1 LKLCGR
7 RQATGGWLF
16 EVQIKPLRTPRTLR
30 EIWIIYYIRKLI
42 KQTSPHKMPEIKIL
56 QKDKIETILA
66 KEGETLLGTLQK
78 NNHDIYS
85 PCGGNGTCGKCKVLV
100 KGEGVVTSCI
110 YHVTN
115 DIEITL
121 PEKREAKILVE
132 QHEHTAQVAFD
143 PGASANLSYYPHGL
157 AIDIGTTTL
166 VFYLVNLVTGG
177 IIETRAVVNPQTKYG
192 ADVISRINY
201 TAQEP
206 AGLKILQDEIINAI
220 NFQLDHFVEMT
231 GITSNEIVKITIAG
245 NTTMLHL
252 LLGVDPLPIALA
264 PFKPA
269 FIAEQLLHGADLKLN
284 CHPEAEIKILPS
296 IAAYVGADIVAGIA
310 SIKPSQNFKKFLFLD
325 IGTNGELA
333 LVTPEKIWC
342 CATAAGPAFEGANI
356 SCGMSAVEGA
366 INTYDTNGYNTIG
379 NSSPV
384 GICGSGLID
393 IVAYLIE
400 NKLVKSDGL
409 LPEDFVIAENDPITG
424 AKRILLN
431 QQDIREVQLAKSAIM
446 AGIKVLLK
454 KASIGFEDLDTLVL
468 AGGFGSYIDVK
479 SAITIGMLPR
489 EMEDKTL
496 SLGNT
501 SGTGALLALKSV
513 KFDLNIQEVLR
524 KSCYIELSDDEDFV
538 LDYVM
543 NMDFEL

>member
-1 LKLCGR
+1 
-7 RQATGGWLF
+7 
-16 EVQIKPLRTPRTLR
+16 
-30 EIWIIYYIRKLI
+30 
-42 KQTSPHKMPEIKIL
+42 MPEIKIL
-56 QKDKIETILA
+56 QKDSIVTISVG
-66 KEGETLLGTLQK
+66 EGNTLLKELQD
-78 NNHDIYS
+78 HGFDLYS
-85 PCGGNGTCGKCKVLV
+85 PCGGNGTCGKCKVYV

-110 YHVTN
+110 YPVLN
-115 DIEITL
+115 DIEIVL

-143 PGASANLSYYPHGL
+143 PGAPAGLSYFPHGV

-166 VFYLVNLVTGG
+166 AFYLVNLVTGS
-177 IIETRAVVNPQTKYG
+177 IIETRAAVNPQTKYG

-201 TAQEP
+201 TALN
-206 AGLKILQDEIINAI
+206 ADGLKILQTEILSAI
-220 NFQLDHFVEMT
+220 NVQLDHFTEIT
-231 GITSNEIVKITIAG
+231 GITSDELVKITVAA

-264 PFKPA
+264 PFTPA
-269 FIAEQLLHGADLKLN
+269 FVGEQILKGKELALH
-284 CHPEAEIKILPS
+284 CHPEAQVKILPS

-310 SIKPSQNFKKFLFLD
+310 SIKPSDRYLRFLLMD

-333 LVTPEKIWC
+333 LITPEKIWC

-366 INTYDTNGYNTIG
+366 ISIFGTEGYTVIG
-379 NSSPV
+379 NSVPA
-384 GICGSGLID
+384 GLCGSGLID
-393 IVAYLIE
+393 VVAYLVE
-400 NKLVKSDGL
+400 NKLVQSDGL
-409 LPEDFVIAENDPITG
+409 LSEDFEIVPEDHLSGT
-424 AKRILLN
+424 KRIVLT

-446 AGIKVLLK
+446 AGVNVLMK
-454 KASIGFEDLDTLVL
+454 KASLTFEDLDALFL

-479 SAITIGMLPR
+479 SAVTIGMLPR
-489 EMEDKTL
+489 EMEFKTI

-513 KFDLNIQEVLR
+513 QFDQTIQDVIER
-524 KSCYIELSDDEDFV
+524 SCYVELSDDEDFV

-543 NMDFEL
+543 NMDFEV